1 MGQVID
7 GRVVAATVRAEAKA
21 EVVRLRAATGLVPG
35 LATVLTGDDP
45 ASHVYVGMKEKAC
58 AEVGIAS
65 FSHRLP
71 GTTSESEL
79 LRLIDSL
86 NERRDVHAILV
97 QLPLPQGL
105 SPACVIER
113 IRPEKDADGLHPY
126 NQGQLVAGNPGLRP
140 CTPLGVMRLIDSTA
154 TDLQGKRAVVVGR
167 STLVGK
173 PVALMLLERHA
184 TVTLC
189 HSRTRDLGSEVARA
203 DVVIAAMGRPRAI
216 KASWIH
222 PGAVVIDVGISRLPT
237 GGLCGD
243 VEFDEALERA
253 AFITPV
259 PGGVG
264 PMTVAMLLA
273 NTVQAARAAT
283 SPS

>member
-1 MGQVID
+1 
-7 GRVVAATVRAEAKA
+7 
-21 EVVRLRAATGLVPG
+21 
-35 LATVLTGDDP
+35 
-45 ASHVYVGMKEKAC
+45 
-58 AEVGIAS
+58 
-65 FSHRLP
+65 
-71 GTTSESEL
+71 
-79 LRLIDSL
+79 
-86 NERRDVHAILV
+86 LV
-97 QLPLPQGL
+97 QLPLPHGIN
-105 SPACVIER
+105 PARIIER
-113 IRPEKDADGLHPY
+113 IRPDKDADGLHPY

-140 CTPLGVMRLIDSTA
+140 CTPLGIMRLIDSTPIA
-154 TDLQGKRAVVVGR
+154 LQGKRAVVVGR

-189 HSRTRDLGSEVARA
+189 HSRTRDLGAEVAGA
-203 DVVIAAMGRPRAI
+203 EVVIAAMGQPRGI
-216 KASWIH
+216 KASWIRQ
-222 PGAVVIDVGISRLPT
+222 GAVVIDVGISRLPT

-273 NTVQAARAAT
+273 NTVQAAHASV
-283 SPS
+283 SPA